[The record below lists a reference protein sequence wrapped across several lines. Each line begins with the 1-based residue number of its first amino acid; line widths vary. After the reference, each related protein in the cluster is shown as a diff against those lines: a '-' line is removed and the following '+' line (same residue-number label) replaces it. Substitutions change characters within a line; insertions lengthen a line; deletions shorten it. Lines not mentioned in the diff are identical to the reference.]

1 MSLNPHISSFFS
13 FKSSNPQKII
23 FLIKSPFFWRNTVY
37 SAWSDYADSFL
48 IKLKQMWKSRSYFF
62 GILFMK
68 KNIFLKKTHFWRF
81 FIGKFR
87 KILTNTPS
95 GKFGQAFRGFL
106 ELDLESSCNFGAP
119 WGGKGGIRGE
129 KFWEKCK
136 NVYLVPTFSNKNR
149 QKWLFFGKKYFFH
162 KFNTKKIT
170 FAFSYLS
177 ELTQEKIS

>member
-1 MSLNPHISSFFS
+1 MRIVSAS
-13 FKSSNPQKII
+13 
-23 FLIKSPFFWRNTVY
+23 TVY

-81 FIGKFR
+81 FIGKIR

-119 WGGKGGIRGE
+119 WGGVGGRNFE
-129 KFWEKCK
+129 KNAKMCIWFLLFPIKIVKIDFFLEK
-136 NVYLVPTFSNKNR
+136 NI
-149 QKWLFFGKKYFFH
+149 FFINLIPKK
-162 KFNTKKIT
+162 
-170 FAFSYLS
+170 
-177 ELTQEKIS
+177 